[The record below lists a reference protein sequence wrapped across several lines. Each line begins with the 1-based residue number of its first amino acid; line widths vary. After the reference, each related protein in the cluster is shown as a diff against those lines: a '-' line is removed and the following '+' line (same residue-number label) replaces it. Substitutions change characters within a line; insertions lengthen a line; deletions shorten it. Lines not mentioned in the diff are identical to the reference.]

1 MLIDSGALREVAA
14 TVYVKPLEAT
24 GARHF
29 SRVPELR
36 AAMPKQ
42 PAYRCW
48 HVVDYQS

>member
-14 TVYVKPLEAT
+14 RVYVKPVGAI

-29 SRVPELR
+29 LRVPELR

-48 HVVDYQS
+48 HGVDYQS